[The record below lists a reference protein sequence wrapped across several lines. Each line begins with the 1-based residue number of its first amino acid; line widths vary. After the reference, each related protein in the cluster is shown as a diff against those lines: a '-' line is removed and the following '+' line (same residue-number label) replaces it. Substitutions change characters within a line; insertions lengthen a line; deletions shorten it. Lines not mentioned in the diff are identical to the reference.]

1 MTARGER
8 CRGRILGSAG
18 FLTMFMVMA
27 AIEQDL
33 RVAIER
39 IERIAEV
46 VEDFMI
52 SIMPESQTEELK
64 G

>member
-1 MTARGER
+1 
-8 CRGRILGSAG
+8 LGSAG